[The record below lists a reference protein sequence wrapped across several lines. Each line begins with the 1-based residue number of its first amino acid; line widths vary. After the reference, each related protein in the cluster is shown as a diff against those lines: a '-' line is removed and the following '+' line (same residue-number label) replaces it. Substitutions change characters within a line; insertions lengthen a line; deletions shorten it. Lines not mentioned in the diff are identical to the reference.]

1 MELLI
6 LLKKVLVKVLSALY
20 EKKLVSWNPVK
31 KQNYLNNSGP
41 TKDVNVLPYQK
52 TKRPLV
58 ETVKK
63 PNRLNELRKL
73 NCLDKIG

>member
-31 KQNYLNNSGP
+31 KQNYLNNSGR
-41 TKDVNVLPYQK
+41 TKDVNELPYQK
-52 TKRPLV
+52 TKRPLG

-63 PNRLNELRKL
+63 LNRLNELRKL

>member
-31 KQNYLNNSGP
+31 NQNYLNNSGR
-41 TKDVNVLPYQK
+41 TKDVNELPYQK
-52 TKRPLV
+52 TKRPLG

-63 PNRLNELRKL
+63 LNRLNELRKL